1 VKHFFNNI
9 GGTTATFMNVFT
21 QTLSYGDGKEV
32 TLETGKLARQAH
44 GSVVLSQGKL
54 KLLATVVS
62 NKEARDGVDFLPMS
76 VDYQE
81 KFAAGGRI
89 PGGFL
94 RREGRLSN
102 SEILVCRIVDRT
114 LRPLFPG
121 DYHAE
126 TQVMIQL
133 ISADADVVPDALVTL
148 AASAAITIS
157 DIPFE
162 GPVSAPRVGRING
175 EWVINPSVAEM
186 ENSDVD
192 LIVAGTAADINMVEG
207 EMNGISEK
215 EMVEAL
221 KFAHTHIKNDC
232 AAQLALCDQMGG
244 RKAPRE
250 YSHETNSEELA
261 ATVKEATYQ
270 QFYDAAKVPSEK
282 DERATKFGAINK
294 AYIESLPEDTDSE
307 TKTMVKRYLAKSK
320 KEAVRNMMLDNKQRL
335 DGRALNEVR
344 QIWTEVDYLPS
355 VHGSAL
361 FTRGETQSLTSV
373 TLGSKLDQQMIDNY
387 QAKSFSKLMLHYNFP
402 SFSVGEARPNRG
414 PGRREIG
421 HGNLA
426 ERGIKRMIPDDF
438 PYTLRIVSD
447 ILESNGSSSMAT
459 VCAASMAMMDA
470 GIQVK
475 AGASGIAMGMVAD
488 KDGRYAILSDILGD
502 EDHLGDMDFKVV
514 GNTDGIY
521 AVQMDM
527 KVEGL
532 SYDVLEEALLQ
543 AKEGRMHIL
552 GEMEK
557 TISTPNEGL
566 KDHAPQIEVMI
577 IPKDKIGACIGS
589 GGKVIQEIQAETGA
603 IITIEED
610 GETGIVEIS
619 GVGSG
624 PIEAAKEWIL
634 GIITDPEPG
643 TEYTGKITK
652 IMDFGAFVEILPGKE
667 GLLHIS
673 EISWE
678 RIETMDKAPLKEG
691 QEVTVKL
698 LAVDE
703 RSGKLKLSMKVLT
716 EKPEGYVERP
726 PRERR
731 DNDRGG
737 RGRDDRRGGRD
748 NRGGGRG
755 RDDRR
760 GGDRDNRGGDRRD
773 NRSDNRDSKPKNDS
787 EGDVG

>member
-1 VKHFFNNI
+1 
-9 GGTTATFMNVFT
+9 MNVFT
-21 QTLSYGDGKEV
+21 QKLSYGDGKDI
-32 TLETGKLARQAH
+32 TIETGKLARQAH
-44 GSVVLSQGKL
+44 GSVVVSQGKL
-54 KLLATVVS
+54 KLLATIVS
-62 NKEARDGVDFLPMS
+62 NTDARDGVDFLPMS

-114 LRPLFPG
+114 LRPLFPS
-121 DYHAE
+121 DYHSE

-133 ISADADVVPDALVTL
+133 ISADPEVMPDSLVGL
-148 AASAAITIS
+148 AASAALTIT

-162 GPVSAPRVGRING
+162 GPVSSLRVGRING
-175 EWVINPSVAEM
+175 EWVINPFASQMAD
-186 ENSDVD
+186 SDVD
-192 LIVAGTAADINMVEG
+192 LMVAGTAADINMVEG

-215 EMVEAL
+215 DMVEAL

-232 AAQLALCDQMGG
+232 AAQLELCDQMGG
-244 RKAPRE
+244 RKAPRQ
-250 YSHETNSEELA
+250 YNHETNSDELKKQ
-261 ATVKEATYQ
+261 VVDATYQ
-270 QFYDAAKVPSEK
+270 KYYDAAKTPSVKE
-282 DERATKFGAINK
+282 ERAEKFKSIDNE
-294 AYIESLPEDTDSE
+294 YIDSLPEDTDDS
-307 TKTMVKRYLAKSK
+307 TMTMVKRYLGKSK
-320 KEAVRNMMLDNKQRL
+320 KEAVRNMMLDLKQRL

-387 QAKSFSKLMLHYNFP
+387 QEKSFSKFMLHYNFP

-426 ERGIKRMIPDDF
+426 ERGLKRMIPDDF

-459 VCAASMAMMDA
+459 VCAGSMAMMDA

-475 AGASGIAMGMVAD
+475 AGVSGIAMGMVAD
-488 KDGRYAILSDILGD
+488 DKGRYAILSDILGD

-514 GNTDGIY
+514 GNENGIY
-521 AVQMDM
+521 ACQMDM
-527 KVEGL
+527 KVDGL

-552 GEMEK
+552 HEMEK
-557 TISTPNEGL
+557 TIANPNSGL
-566 KDHAPQIEVMI
+566 KDHAPQIEMMT
-577 IPKDKIGACIGS
+577 IPKDKIGAVIGS
-589 GGKVIQEIQAETGA
+589 GGKVIQEIQQETDA
-603 IITIEED
+603 TVTIEED
-610 GETGIVEIS
+610 GDFGIVEIS

-634 GIITDPEPG
+634 GIITDPEVG
-643 TEYTGKITK
+643 TEYVGKIK
-652 IMDFGAFVEILPGKE
+652 SVVDFGAFVEILPGKE

-678 RIETMDKAPLKEG
+678 RLESMEDVFEEG
-691 QEVTVKL
+691 EEVKVKL
-698 LAVDE
+698 IEFDE
-703 RSGKLKLSMKVLT
+703 RNGKLRLSRKVLL

-731 DNDRGG
+731 DNNRNSG
-737 RGRDDRRGGRD
+737 DRRGGRD
-748 NRGGGRG
+748 NRG
-755 RDDRR
+755 
-760 GGDRDNRGGDRRD
+760 RDNRGRN
-773 NRSDNRDSKPKNDS
+773 NRK
-787 EGDVG
+787 

>member
-1 VKHFFNNI
+1 MDI
-9 GGTTATFMNVFT
+9 YT
-21 QTLSYGDGKEV
+21 QTLNYGDNKVV

-44 GSVVLSQGKL
+44 GAVVVSQGNT

-62 NKEARDGVDFLPMS
+62 NKDARDGVDFLPMS

-102 SEILVCRIVDRT
+102 AEILVCRIVDRT
-114 LRPLFPG
+114 LRPLFPS

-133 ISADADVVPDALVTL
+133 MSSDPNILPDALVGL
-148 AASAAITIS
+148 AASAALTIT

-162 GPVSAPRVGRING
+162 GPVSSLRVGRIDG
-175 EWVINPSVAEM
+175 EWVINPFADELA
-186 ENSDVD
+186 NSDVD

-207 EMNGISEK
+207 EMDGISEK

-221 KFAHTHIKNDC
+221 KFAHTYIKQDC
-232 AAQLALCDQMGG
+232 AAQIALCDQMGG

-250 YSHETNSEELA
+250 YNHETNDDALKQ
-261 ATVKEATYQ
+261 TVIDATYQ
-270 QFYDAAKVPSEK
+270 KFYDAAKVPSAK
-282 DERATKFGAINK
+282 DERSEKFNAI
-294 AYIESLPEDTDSE
+294 ADEYIESLGEEVEDE
-307 TKTMVKRYLAKSK
+307 TMTMVKRYLAKSK

-335 DGRALNEVR
+335 DGRALDEVR

-373 TLGSKLDQQMIDNY
+373 TLGTKLDQQLIDNHLE
-387 QAKSFSKLMLHYNFP
+387 KSFNSFMLHYNFP

-426 ERGIKRMIPDDF
+426 ERGLKRMIPDDF

-459 VCAASMAMMDA
+459 VCAGSMAMMDA

-488 KDGRYAILSDILGD
+488 DNGRYAILSDILGD

-514 GNTDGIY
+514 GNENGIY
-521 AVQMDM
+521 ACQMDM
-527 KVEGL
+527 KVDGL

-552 GEMEK
+552 KEMEK
-557 TISTPNEGL
+557 TISTPNTEL
-566 KDHAPQIEVMI
+566 KEHAPRLEVME
-577 IPKDKIGACIGS
+577 IPKDKIGAVIGS
-589 GGKVIQEIQAETGA
+589 GGKVIQEIQEMTGA
-603 IITIEED
+603 TVTIDEVD
-610 GETGIVEIS
+610 DKGRVEIS
-619 GVGSG
+619 GVGG
-624 PIEAAKEWIL
+624 ETIAKAIEWIT
-634 GIITDPEPG
+634 GIITDPELG
-643 TEYTGKITK
+643 TVYEGKVK
-652 IMDFGAFVEILPGKE
+652 SVVDFGAFVEILPGKE

-678 RIETMDKAPLKEG
+678 RIEKMEG
-691 QEVTVKL
+691 VFEDNEIVKVKL
-698 LAVDE
+698 IEVDE
-703 RSGKLKLSMKVLT
+703 RSGKLRLSRKVLL

-731 DNDRGG
+731 DNNRGRDNRG
-737 RGRDDRRGGRD
+737 RGRDNRGRDNRGRDNRGRD
-748 NRGGGRG
+748 NRGG
-755 RDDRR
+755 
-760 GGDRDNRGGDRRD
+760 DNR
-773 NRSDNRDSKPKNDS
+773 NSDNRNRNS
-787 EGDVG
+787 GDQPSSDKD

>member
-1 VKHFFNNI
+1 
-9 GGTTATFMNVFT
+9 MNVFT
-21 QTLSYGDGKEV
+21 QKLSYGDGKDI
-32 TLETGKLARQAH
+32 TIETGKLARQAH
-44 GSVVLSQGKL
+44 GSVVVSQGKL
-54 KLLATVVS
+54 KLLATIVS
-62 NKEARDGVDFLPMS
+62 NKDARDGVDFLPMS

-114 LRPLFPG
+114 LRPLFPS
-121 DYHAE
+121 DYHSE

-133 ISADADVVPDALVTL
+133 ISADPEVMPDSLVGL
-148 AASAAITIS
+148 AASAALTIT

-162 GPVSAPRVGRING
+162 GPVSSLRVGRING
-175 EWVINPSVAEM
+175 EWVINPFASQMAD
-186 ENSDVD
+186 SDVD
-192 LIVAGTAADINMVEG
+192 LMVAGTAADINMVEG

-215 EMVEAL
+215 DMVEAL

-232 AAQLALCDQMGG
+232 AAQLELCDQMGG
-244 RKAPRE
+244 RKAPRQ
-250 YSHETNSEELA
+250 YNHETNSDELKKQ
-261 ATVKEATYQ
+261 VVDATYQ
-270 QFYDAAKVPSEK
+270 KYYDAAKTPSVKE
-282 DERATKFGAINK
+282 ERAEKFKSIDNE
-294 AYIESLPEDTDSE
+294 YIDSLAEDTDDS
-307 TKTMVKRYLAKSK
+307 TMTMVKRYLGKSK
-320 KEAVRNMMLDNKQRL
+320 KEAVRNMMLDLKQRL

-387 QAKSFSKLMLHYNFP
+387 QEKSFSKFMLHYNFP

-426 ERGIKRMIPDDF
+426 ERGLKRMIPDDF

-459 VCAASMAMMDA
+459 VCAGSMAMMDA

-475 AGASGIAMGMVAD
+475 AGVSGIAMGMVAD
-488 KDGRYAILSDILGD
+488 DKGRYAILSDILGD

-514 GNTDGIY
+514 GNEDGIY
-521 AVQMDM
+521 ACQMDM
-527 KVEGL
+527 KVDGL

-552 GEMEK
+552 HEMEK
-557 TISTPNEGL
+557 TIANPNSGL
-566 KDHAPQIEVMI
+566 KDHAPQIEMMT
-577 IPKDKIGACIGS
+577 IPKDKIGAVIGS
-589 GGKVIQEIQAETGA
+589 GGKVIQEIQQETDA
-603 IITIEED
+603 TVTIEED
-610 GETGIVEIS
+610 GDFGIVEIS

-634 GIITDPEPG
+634 GIITDPEVG
-643 TEYTGKITK
+643 TEYVGKIK
-652 IMDFGAFVEILPGKE
+652 SVVDFGAFVEILPGKE

-678 RIETMDKAPLKEG
+678 RLESMEDVFEEG
-691 QEVTVKL
+691 EEVKVKL
-698 LAVDE
+698 IEFDE
-703 RSGKLKLSMKVLT
+703 RNGKLRLSRKVLL

-726 PRERR
+726 PRGRR
-731 DNDRGG
+731 DNNRNSG
-737 RGRDDRRGGRD
+737 DRRGGRD
-748 NRGGGRG
+748 NRG
-755 RDDRR
+755 
-760 GGDRDNRGGDRRD
+760 RDNRGRN
-773 NRSDNRDSKPKNDS
+773 NRK
-787 EGDVG
+787 

>member
-1 VKHFFNNI
+1 
-9 GGTTATFMNVFT
+9 
-21 QTLSYGDGKEV
+21 
-32 TLETGKLARQAH
+32 
-44 GSVVLSQGKL
+44 
-54 KLLATVVS
+54 
-62 NKEARDGVDFLPMS
+62 
-76 VDYQE
+76 
-81 KFAAGGRI
+81 
-89 PGGFL
+89 
-94 RREGRLSN
+94 
-102 SEILVCRIVDRT
+102 
-114 LRPLFPG
+114 
-121 DYHAE
+121 
-126 TQVMIQL
+126 
-133 ISADADVVPDALVTL
+133 
-148 AASAAITIS
+148 
-157 DIPFE
+157 
-162 GPVSAPRVGRING
+162 
-175 EWVINPSVAEM
+175 
-186 ENSDVD
+186 
-192 LIVAGTAADINMVEG
+192 
-207 EMNGISEK
+207 
-215 EMVEAL
+215 
-221 KFAHTHIKNDC
+221 
-232 AAQLALCDQMGG
+232 
-244 RKAPRE
+244 
-250 YSHETNSEELA
+250 
-261 ATVKEATYQ
+261 
-270 QFYDAAKVPSEK
+270 
-282 DERATKFGAINK
+282 
-294 AYIESLPEDTDSE
+294 
-307 TKTMVKRYLAKSK
+307 
-320 KEAVRNMMLDNKQRL
+320 
-335 DGRALNEVR
+335 
-344 QIWTEVDYLPS
+344 
-355 VHGSAL
+355 
-361 FTRGETQSLTSV
+361 
-373 TLGSKLDQQMIDNY
+373 MIDNY
-387 QAKSFSKLMLHYNFP
+387 KEKYFSKLMLHYNFP

-475 AGASGIAMGMVAD
+475 NGASGIAMGMVAD

-514 GNTDGIY
+514 GNAEGIY

-557 TISTPNEGL
+557 TIAKPNEGL
-566 KDHAPQIEVMI
+566 KDHAPQIETMT
-577 IPKDKIGACIGS
+577 IPKDKIGAVIGS
-589 GGKVIQEIQAETGA
+589 GGKVIQEIQAATEA
-603 IITIEED
+603 IVTIEED
-610 GETGIVEIS
+610 GDFGIVEIS

-678 RIETMDKAPLKEG
+678 RIETMDKAPLSEG

-731 DNDRGG
+731 DNDRRGG
-737 RGRDDRRGGRD
+737 RNDRRGGRD
-748 NRGGGRG
+748 DRRGGGRG

-760 GGDRDNRGGDRRD
+760 GGDRRDNRGGDRRD
-773 NRSDNRDSKPKNDS
+773 HRNDNRNRDNNTDNRTSDDDA
-787 EGDVG
+787 EG

>member
-1 VKHFFNNI
+1 
-9 GGTTATFMNVFT
+9 MNVFT

-44 GSVVLSQGKL
+44 GAIVLSQGRM

-62 NKEARDGVDFLPMS
+62 NKEARAGVDFLPMS

-102 SEILVCRIVDRT
+102 SEILICRIVDRT
-114 LRPLFPG
+114 LRPLFPS

-133 ISADADVVPDALVTL
+133 ISADADVLPDALVAL
-148 AASAAITIS
+148 AASAALTIS
-157 DIPFE
+157 DIPYE
-162 GPVSAPRVGRING
+162 GPISAPRVGRVDG
-175 EWVINPSVAEM
+175 EWVINPTAAEM

-192 LIVAGTAADINMVEG
+192 LLVAGTAADVNMVEG

-221 KFAHTHIKNDC
+221 KFAHTFIKQDC

-250 YSHETNSEELA
+250 YNHETNSEELA

-270 QFYDAAKVPSEK
+270 KFYDAAKVPSEK
-282 DERATKFGAINK
+282 DERSEKFGAINK
-294 AYIESLPEDTDSE
+294 EYIASLSEDTDGE
-307 TKTMVKRYLAKSK
+307 TITMVKRYLAKSK
-320 KEAVRNMMLDNKQRL
+320 KEAVRNMMLDLKQRL

-344 QIWTEVDYLPS
+344 QIWSEVDYLPS

-421 HGNLA
+421 HGALA

-475 AGASGIAMGMVAD
+475 SGASGIAMGMVAD
-488 KDGRYAILSDILGD
+488 KEGRYAILSDILGD

-514 GNTDGIY
+514 GNADGIY

-532 SYDVLEEALLQ
+532 SYDVLEEALVQ

-557 TISTPNEGL
+557 TISAPKTSL

-589 GGKVIQEIQAETGA
+589 GGKVIQQIQAETGA

-610 GETGIVEIS
+610 GDTGRVEIS
-619 GVGSG
+619 GIGSA
-624 PIEAAKEWIL
+624 PIEAAKEWIT

-678 RIETMDKAPLKEG
+678 RIETMDKAPLSEG

-726 PRERR
+726 PREKRDGDRR
-731 DNDRGG
+731 G
-737 RGRDDRRGGRD
+737 GRDDRRGG
-748 NRGGGRG
+748 G
-755 RDDRR
+755 
-760 GGDRDNRGGDRRD
+760 RDNRGGDRRD
-773 NRSDNRDSKPKNDS
+773 NRSDNRNDDRDNKPAADSS
-787 EGDVG
+787 EDVG

>member
-1 VKHFFNNI
+1 
-9 GGTTATFMNVFT
+9 M
-21 QTLSYGDGKEV
+21 
-32 TLETGKLARQAH
+32 ARQAH
-44 GSVVLSQGKL
+44 GAVVLTQGKM

-62 NKEARDGVDFLPMS
+62 NKDARDGVDFLPMS

-102 SEILVCRIVDRT
+102 AEILVCRIVDRT
-114 LRPLFPG
+114 LRPLFPN

-133 ISADADVVPDALVTL
+133 MSADADVLPDALVAL
-148 AASAAITIS
+148 AASAALTIT

-162 GPVSAPRVGRING
+162 GPVSSPRVGRING
-175 EWVINPSVAEM
+175 EWVINPTASEM

-192 LIVAGTAADINMVEG
+192 LMVAGTAADINMVEG

-221 KFAHTHIKNDC
+221 KFAHQFIKKDC
-232 AAQLALCDQMGG
+232 EAQLALCEQMGG
-244 RKAPRE
+244 RKASRV
-250 YSHETNSEELA
+250 YNHETNSDELKT
-261 ATVKEATYQ
+261 TVIDATYQ
-270 QFYDAAKVPSEK
+270 KYYDAAKVPSVKEERSEK
-282 DERATKFGAINK
+282 FKAIDK
-294 AYIESLPEDTDSE
+294 EYIESLSEDTDGE
-307 TKTMVKRYLAKSK
+307 TLTMVKRYLGKSK
-320 KEAVRNMMLDNKQRL
+320 KEAVRNMMLDLKQRL

-344 QIWTEVDYLPS
+344 QIWSEVDFLPS
-355 VHGSAL
+355 AHGSAL

-373 TLGSKLDQQMIDNY
+373 TLGSKLDQQMIDNAMEKY
-387 QAKSFSKLMLHYNFP
+387 FSKFMLHYNFP

-426 ERGIKRMIPDDF
+426 ERGLKKMLPDDF

-459 VCAASMAMMDA
+459 VCAGSMAMMDA

-475 AGASGIAMGMVAD
+475 SGLSGIAMGMVAD

-502 EDHLGDMDFKVV
+502 EDHLGDMDFKVM
-514 GNTDGIY
+514 GNENGIY
-521 AVQMDM
+521 ACQMDM

-543 AKEGRMHIL
+543 AKEGRIHIL
-552 GEMEK
+552 REMEK
-557 TISTPNEGL
+557 TIAKPNENL
-566 KDHAPQIEVMI
+566 KDHAPQIEMMQ
-577 IPKDKIGACIGS
+577 IPKDKIGAVIGS
-589 GGKVIQEIQAETGA
+589 GGKVIQEIQRETGA
-603 IITIEED
+603 IVTIEEEGD
-610 GETGIVEIS
+610 FGNVEIS

-624 PIEAAKEWIL
+624 PIEAAKAWIM

-652 IMDFGAFVEILPGKE
+652 IMDFGAFVQILPGKE

-678 RIETMDKAPLKEG
+678 RIETMDKAPLAEG

-698 LAVDE
+698 LEIDE
-703 RSGKLKLSMKVLT
+703 RSGKMKLSMKVLT
-716 EKPEGYVERP
+716 EKPEGYIERP
-726 PRERR
+726 PREKREG
-731 DNDRGG
+731 DRG
-737 RGRDDRRGGRD
+737 GRDDRRGGGRD

-760 GGDRDNRGGDRRD
+760 SNDR
-773 NRSDNRDSKPKNDS
+773 
-787 EGDVG
+787 

>member
-1 VKHFFNNI
+1 
-9 GGTTATFMNVFT
+9 MNVFT
-21 QTLSYGDGKEV
+21 QKLSYGDGKDI
-32 TLETGKLARQAH
+32 TIETGKLARQAH
-44 GSVVLSQGKL
+44 GSVVVSQGKL
-54 KLLATVVS
+54 KLLATIVS
-62 NKEARDGVDFLPMS
+62 NKDARDGVDFLPMS

-102 SEILVCRIVDRT
+102 SEILICRIVDRT
-114 LRPLFPG
+114 LRPLFPS
-121 DYHAE
+121 DYHSE

-133 ISADADVVPDALVTL
+133 ISADPEVMPDSLVGL
-148 AASAAITIS
+148 AASAALTIT

-162 GPVSAPRVGRING
+162 GPVSSLRVGRING
-175 EWVINPSVAEM
+175 EWVINPFASQMAD
-186 ENSDVD
+186 SDVD
-192 LIVAGTAADINMVEG
+192 LMVAGTAADINMVEG

-215 EMVEAL
+215 DMVEAL

-232 AAQLALCDQMGG
+232 AAQLELCDQMGG
-244 RKAPRE
+244 RKAPRQ
-250 YSHETNSEELA
+250 YNHETNSDELKKQ
-261 ATVKEATYQ
+261 VVDATYQ
-270 QFYDAAKVPSEK
+270 KYYDAAKTPSVKE
-282 DERATKFGAINK
+282 ERAEKFKSIDNE
-294 AYIESLPEDTDSE
+294 YIDSLPEDTDDS
-307 TKTMVKRYLAKSK
+307 TMTMVKRYLGKSK
-320 KEAVRNMMLDNKQRL
+320 KEAVRNMMLDLKQRL

-387 QAKSFSKLMLHYNFP
+387 QEKSFSKFMLHYNFP

-426 ERGIKRMIPDDF
+426 ERGLKRMIPDDF

-459 VCAASMAMMDA
+459 VCAGSMAMMDA

-475 AGASGIAMGMVAD
+475 AGVSGIAMGMVAD
-488 KDGRYAILSDILGD
+488 DKGRYAILSDILGD

-514 GNTDGIY
+514 GNEDGIY
-521 AVQMDM
+521 ACQMDM
-527 KVEGL
+527 KVDGL

-552 GEMEK
+552 HEMEK
-557 TISTPNEGL
+557 TIANPNSGL
-566 KDHAPQIEVMI
+566 KDHAPQIEMMT
-577 IPKDKIGACIGS
+577 IPKDKIGAVIGS
-589 GGKVIQEIQAETGA
+589 GGKVIQEIQQETDA
-603 IITIEED
+603 TVTIEED
-610 GETGIVEIS
+610 GDFGIVEIS

-634 GIITDPEPG
+634 GIITDPEVG
-643 TEYTGKITK
+643 TEYVGKIK
-652 IMDFGAFVEILPGKE
+652 SVVDFGAFVEILPGKE

-678 RIETMDKAPLKEG
+678 RLESMEDVFEEG
-691 QEVTVKL
+691 EEVKVKL
-698 LAVDE
+698 IEFDE
-703 RSGKLKLSMKVLT
+703 RNGKLRLSRKVLL

-731 DNDRGG
+731 DNNRNSG
-737 RGRDDRRGGRD
+737 DRRGGRD
-748 NRGGGRG
+748 NRG
-755 RDDRR
+755 
-760 GGDRDNRGGDRRD
+760 RDNRGRN
-773 NRSDNRDSKPKNDS
+773 NRK
-787 EGDVG
+787 

>member
-1 VKHFFNNI
+1 
-9 GGTTATFMNVFT
+9 MNVFT
-21 QTLSYGDGKEV
+21 QKLSYGDGKDV

-44 GSVVLSQGKL
+44 GAVVLTQGKM

-62 NKEARDGVDFLPMS
+62 NKDARDGVDFLPMS

-102 SEILVCRIVDRT
+102 AEILVCRIVDRT
-114 LRPLFPG
+114 LRPLFPN

-133 ISADADVVPDALVTL
+133 MSADVDVLPDALVAL
-148 AASAAITIS
+148 AASAALTIT

-162 GPVSAPRVGRING
+162 GPVSSPRVGRING
-175 EWVINPSVAEM
+175 EWVINPTASEM

-192 LIVAGTAADINMVEG
+192 LMVAGTAADINMVEG

-221 KFAHTHIKNDC
+221 KFAHQFIKKDC
-232 AAQLALCDQMGG
+232 EAQLALCEQMGG
-244 RKAPRE
+244 RKAPRV
-250 YSHETNSEELA
+250 YNHETNSDELKT
-261 ATVKEATYQ
+261 TVIDATYQ
-270 QFYDAAKVPSEK
+270 KYYDAAKVPSVKEERSEK
-282 DERATKFGAINK
+282 FKAIDK
-294 AYIESLPEDTDSE
+294 EYIESLAEDTDGD
-307 TKTMVKRYLAKSK
+307 TLTMVKRYLGKSK
-320 KEAVRNMMLDNKQRL
+320 KEAVRNMMLDLKHRL

-344 QIWTEVDYLPS
+344 QIWSEVDFLPS
-355 VHGSAL
+355 AHGSAL

-373 TLGSKLDQQMIDNY
+373 TLGSKLDQQMIDNAMEKY
-387 QAKSFSKLMLHYNFP
+387 FSKFMLHYNFP

-426 ERGIKRMIPDDF
+426 ERGLKKMLPDDF

-459 VCAASMAMMDA
+459 VCAGSMAMMDA

-475 AGASGIAMGMVAD
+475 SGLSGIAMGMVAD

-502 EDHLGDMDFKVV
+502 EDHLGDMDFKVM
-514 GNTDGIY
+514 GNENGIY
-521 AVQMDM
+521 ACQMDM

-552 GEMEK
+552 REMEK
-557 TISTPNEGL
+557 TIAKPNENL
-566 KDHAPQIEVMI
+566 KDHAPQIEMMQ
-577 IPKDKIGACIGS
+577 IPKDKIGAVIGS
-589 GGKVIQEIQAETGA
+589 GGKVIQEIQRETGA
-603 IITIEED
+603 IVTIEEEGD
-610 GETGIVEIS
+610 FGNVEIS

-624 PIEAAKEWIL
+624 PIEAAKAWIM

-652 IMDFGAFVEILPGKE
+652 IMDFGAFVQILPGKE

-678 RIETMDKAPLKEG
+678 RIETMDKAPLVEG

-698 LAVDE
+698 LEIDE
-703 RSGKLKLSMKVLT
+703 RSGKMKLSMKVLT
-716 EKPEGYVERP
+716 EKPEGYIERP
-726 PRERR
+726 PREKREG
-731 DNDRGG
+731 DRG
-737 RGRDDRRGGRD
+737 GRDDRRGGGRD

-760 GGDRDNRGGDRRD
+760 SNDR
-773 NRSDNRDSKPKNDS
+773 
-787 EGDVG
+787 

>member
-1 VKHFFNNI
+1 
-9 GGTTATFMNVFT
+9 MNVFT
-21 QTLSYGDGKEV
+21 QKLSYGDGKEV

-44 GSVVLSQGKL
+44 GAVVLTQGKM

-102 SEILVCRIVDRT
+102 AEILVCRIVDRT
-114 LRPLFPG
+114 LRPLFPN

-133 ISADADVVPDALVTL
+133 MSADVDVLPDALVAL
-148 AASAAITIS
+148 AASAALTIT

-162 GPVSAPRVGRING
+162 GPVSSPRVGRING
-175 EWVINPSVAEM
+175 EWVINPTASEM

-192 LIVAGTAADINMVEG
+192 LMVAGTAADINMVEG

-221 KFAHTHIKNDC
+221 KFAHQFIKKDC
-232 AAQLALCDQMGG
+232 EAQLALCEQMGG
-244 RKAPRE
+244 RKAPRV
-250 YSHETNSEELA
+250 YNHETNSDELKT
-261 ATVKEATYQ
+261 TVIDATYQ
-270 QFYDAAKVPSEK
+270 KYYDAAKVPSVKEERSEK
-282 DERATKFGAINK
+282 FKAIDK
-294 AYIESLPEDTDSE
+294 EYIESLAEDTDGE
-307 TKTMVKRYLAKSK
+307 TLTMVKRYLGKSK
-320 KEAVRNMMLDNKQRL
+320 KEAVRNMMLDLKHRL

-344 QIWTEVDYLPS
+344 QIWSEVDFLPS
-355 VHGSAL
+355 AHGSAL

-373 TLGSKLDQQMIDNY
+373 TLGSKLDQQMIDNAMEKY
-387 QAKSFSKLMLHYNFP
+387 FSKFMLHYNFP

-426 ERGIKRMIPDDF
+426 ERGLKKMLPDDF

-459 VCAASMAMMDA
+459 VCAGSMAMMDA

-475 AGASGIAMGMVAD
+475 SGLSGIAMGMVAD

-502 EDHLGDMDFKVV
+502 EDHLGDMDFKVM
-514 GNTDGIY
+514 GNENGIY
-521 AVQMDM
+521 ACQMDM

-552 GEMEK
+552 REMEK
-557 TISTPNEGL
+557 TIAKPNETL
-566 KDHAPQIEVMI
+566 KDHAPQLEMMQ
-577 IPKDKIGACIGS
+577 IPKDKIGAVIGS
-589 GGKVIQEIQAETGA
+589 GGKVIQEIQRETGA
-603 IITIEED
+603 IVTIEEEGD
-610 GETGIVEIS
+610 FGNVEIS

-624 PIEAAKEWIL
+624 PIEAAKAWIM

-652 IMDFGAFVEILPGKE
+652 IMDFGAFVQILPGKE

-678 RIETMDKAPLKEG
+678 RIETMDKAPLAEG

-698 LAVDE
+698 LEIDE
-703 RSGKLKLSMKVLT
+703 RSGKMKLSMKVLT
-716 EKPEGYVERP
+716 EKPEGYIERP
-726 PRERR
+726 PREKREG
-731 DNDRGG
+731 DRG
-737 RGRDDRRGGRD
+737 GRDDRRGGGRD

-760 GGDRDNRGGDRRD
+760 SNDR
-773 NRSDNRDSKPKNDS
+773 
-787 EGDVG
+787 

>member
-1 VKHFFNNI
+1 
-9 GGTTATFMNVFT
+9 MNVLT
-21 QTLSYGDGKEV
+21 QKLSYGDGKDV
-32 TLETGKLARQAH
+32 VIETGKLARQAH
-44 GSVVLSQGKL
+44 GSVVVTQGKL
-54 KLLATVVS
+54 KLLATIVS
-62 NKEARDGVDFLPMS
+62 NKDARDGVDFLPMS

-102 SEILVCRIVDRT
+102 AEILVCRIVDRT
-114 LRPLFPG
+114 LRPLFPS
-121 DYHAE
+121 DYHSE

-133 ISADADVVPDALVTL
+133 ISADQEVMPDALVGL
-148 AASAAITIS
+148 AASAALTIT

-162 GPVSAPRVGRING
+162 GPVSALRVGRIDG
-175 EWVINPSVAEM
+175 EWVINPFASQMAD
-186 ENSDVD
+186 SDVD
-192 LIVAGTAADINMVEG
+192 LMVAGTAADINMVEG

-221 KFAHTHIKNDC
+221 KFAHNHIKNDC

-250 YSHETNSEELA
+250 YNHETNSDDLK
-261 ATVKEATYQ
+261 KEVFDATYQ
-270 QFYDAAKVPSEK
+270 KYYDAAKTPSVKE
-282 DERATKFGAINK
+282 ERAENFKSIDNEFID
-294 AYIESLPEDTDSE
+294 SLPEDTDDV
-307 TKTMVKRYLAKSK
+307 TMTMVKRYLGKSK
-320 KEAVRNMMLDNKQRL
+320 KEAVRNMMLDLKQRL

-387 QAKSFSKLMLHYNFP
+387 QEKTFSKFMLHYNFP

-426 ERGIKRMIPDDF
+426 ERGLKRMIPDDF

-459 VCAASMAMMDA
+459 VCAGSMAMMDA

-475 AGASGIAMGMVAD
+475 AGVSGIAMGMVAD
-488 KDGRYAILSDILGD
+488 DKGRYAILSDILGD

-514 GNTDGIY
+514 GNEDGIY
-521 AVQMDM
+521 ACQMDM
-527 KVEGL
+527 KVDGL
-532 SYDVLEEALLQ
+532 SYEVLEEALMQ

-552 GEMEK
+552 NEMEK
-557 TISTPNEGL
+557 TISKPNSGL
-566 KDHAPQIEVMI
+566 KDHAPQIEMMT
-577 IPKDKIGACIGS
+577 IPKEKIGAVIGS
-589 GGKVIQEIQAETGA
+589 GGKVIQEIQQETDA
-603 IITIEED
+603 IVTIEED
-610 GETGIVEIS
+610 GDFGIVEIS

-634 GIITDPEPG
+634 GIITDPEVG
-643 TEYTGKITK
+643 TEYVGKVKSIV
-652 IMDFGAFVEILPGKE
+652 DFGAFVEILPGKE

-678 RIETMDKAPLKEG
+678 RLESMADVFEEG
-691 QEVTVKL
+691 EEVKVKL
-698 LAVDE
+698 IEFDE
-703 RSGKLKLSMKVLT
+703 RNGKLRLSRKVLL
-716 EKPEGYVERP
+716 ENPEVYVERP

-731 DNDRGG
+731 DNNRNGG
-737 RGRDDRRGGRD
+737 DRRGGRD
-748 NRGGGRG
+748 NRG
-755 RDDRR
+755 
-760 GGDRDNRGGDRRD
+760 RDNRGRN
-773 NRSDNRDSKPKNDS
+773 NRK
-787 EGDVG
+787 

>member
-1 VKHFFNNI
+1 
-9 GGTTATFMNVFT
+9 MNVYT
-21 QTLSYGDGKEV
+21 QNLDYGDGKAV
-32 TLETGKLARQAH
+32 SIETGKLARQAH
-44 GSVVLSQGKL
+44 GAVVVSQGKM

-62 NKEARDGVDFLPMS
+62 NKDARDGVDFLPMS

-102 SEILVCRIVDRT
+102 AEILVCRIVDRT
-114 LRPLFPG
+114 LRPLFPS
-121 DYHAE
+121 DYHSE

-133 ISADADVVPDALVTL
+133 ISADANILPDALVGL
-148 AASAAITIS
+148 AASAALTIT

-162 GPVSAPRVGRING
+162 GPVSALRVGRIDG
-175 EWVINPSVAEM
+175 EWVINPFADQM

-192 LIVAGTAADINMVEG
+192 LMVAGTAADINMVEG
-207 EMNGISEK
+207 EMDGISEK
-215 EMVEAL
+215 DMVEAL

-232 AAQLALCDQMGG
+232 AAQLALCDQLGG
-244 RKAPRE
+244 RKEPRE
-250 YSHETNSEELA
+250 YNHETNDDALKQ
-261 ATVKEATYQ
+261 TVIDATYQ
-270 QFYDAAKVPSEK
+270 KFYDAAKVPSAK
-282 DERATKFGAINK
+282 DERSATFKAIVDE
-294 AYIESLPEDTDSE
+294 YVESLGEEVESE
-307 TKTMVKRYLAKSK
+307 TMTMVNRYLAKSK

-361 FTRGETQSLTSV
+361 FTRGETQSLTSI
-373 TLGSKLDQQMIDNY
+373 TLGSKLDQQLIDSPMEKTFN
-387 QAKSFSKLMLHYNFP
+387 KFMLHYNFP

-421 HGNLA
+421 HGALA
-426 ERGIKRMIPDDF
+426 ERGLKRMLPDDF

-459 VCAASMAMMDA
+459 VCAGSMAMMDA

-475 AGASGIAMGMVAD
+475 SGASGIAMGMVAD
-488 KDGRYAILSDILGD
+488 DKGRYAILSDILGD

-514 GNTDGIY
+514 GNENGIY
-521 AVQMDM
+521 ACQMDM
-527 KVEGL
+527 KVDGL
-532 SYDVLEEALLQ
+532 SYDVLEEALMQ

-552 GEMEK
+552 KEMEK
-557 TISTPNEGL
+557 TISKPNEGL
-566 KDHAPQIEVMI
+566 KDHAPQLEMME
-577 IPKDKIGACIGS
+577 IPKDKIGAVIGS

-603 IITIEED
+603 IVTIEEEGD
-610 GETGIVEIS
+610 IGRVEIS
-619 GVGSG
+619 GVGSE
-624 PIEAAKEWIL
+624 PIEKAKEWIL
-634 GIITDPEPG
+634 GIITDPEVG
-643 TEYTGKITK
+643 TEYVGKIK
-652 IMDFGAFVEILPGKE
+652 SIVDFGAFVEILPGKE

-678 RIETMDKAPLKEG
+678 RLESMEDVFEDG
-691 QEVTVKL
+691 EEVKVKL
-698 LAVDE
+698 IEFDE
-703 RSGKLKLSMKVLT
+703 RNGKLRLSRKVLL

-731 DNDRGG
+731 DN
-737 RGRDDRRGGRD
+737 RGRDNRGRDNRGRD
-748 NRGGGRG
+748 NRGG
-755 RDDRR
+755 RDR
-760 GGDRDNRGGDRRD
+760 RDNRGGDRRD
-773 NRSDNRDSKPKNDS
+773 NRGRDNRNDNRRNDKPAEDA
-787 EGDVG
+787 G

>member
-1 VKHFFNNI
+1 
-9 GGTTATFMNVFT
+9 MNVFT
-21 QTLSYGDGKEV
+21 QKLSYGDGKDV

-44 GSVVLSQGKL
+44 GAVVLTQGKM

-102 SEILVCRIVDRT
+102 AEILVCRIVDRT
-114 LRPLFPG
+114 LRPLFPN

-133 ISADADVVPDALVTL
+133 MSADVDVLPDALVAL
-148 AASAAITIS
+148 AASAALTIT

-162 GPVSAPRVGRING
+162 GPVSSPRVGRING
-175 EWVINPSVAEM
+175 EWVINPTASEM

-192 LIVAGTAADINMVEG
+192 LMVAGTAADINMVEG

-221 KFAHTHIKNDC
+221 KFAHQFIKKDC
-232 AAQLALCDQMGG
+232 EAQLALCEQMGG
-244 RKAPRE
+244 RKAPRV
-250 YSHETNSEELA
+250 YNHETNSDELKT
-261 ATVKEATYQ
+261 TVIDATYQ
-270 QFYDAAKVPSEK
+270 KYYDAAKVPSVKEERSEK
-282 DERATKFGAINK
+282 FKAIDK
-294 AYIESLPEDTDSE
+294 EYIESLAEDTDGE
-307 TKTMVKRYLAKSK
+307 TLTMVKRYLGKSK
-320 KEAVRNMMLDNKQRL
+320 KEAVRNMMLDLKHRL

-344 QIWTEVDYLPS
+344 QIWSEVDFLPS
-355 VHGSAL
+355 AHGSAL

-373 TLGSKLDQQMIDNY
+373 TLGSKLDQQMIDNAMEKY
-387 QAKSFSKLMLHYNFP
+387 FSKFMLHYNFP

-426 ERGIKRMIPDDF
+426 ERGLKKMLPDDF

-459 VCAASMAMMDA
+459 VCAGSMAMMDA

-475 AGASGIAMGMVAD
+475 SGLSGIAMGMVAD

-502 EDHLGDMDFKVV
+502 EDHLGDMDFKVM
-514 GNTDGIY
+514 GNENGIY
-521 AVQMDM
+521 ACQMDM

-552 GEMEK
+552 REMEK
-557 TISTPNEGL
+557 TIAKPNETL
-566 KDHAPQIEVMI
+566 KDHAPQLEMMQ
-577 IPKDKIGACIGS
+577 IPKDKIGAVIGS
-589 GGKVIQEIQAETGA
+589 GGKVIQEIQRETGA
-603 IITIEED
+603 IVTIEEEGD
-610 GETGIVEIS
+610 FGNVEIS

-624 PIEAAKEWIL
+624 PIEAAKAWIM

-652 IMDFGAFVEILPGKE
+652 IMDFGAFVQILPGKE

-678 RIETMDKAPLKEG
+678 RIETMDKAPLAEG

-698 LAVDE
+698 LEIDE
-703 RSGKLKLSMKVLT
+703 RSGKMKLSMKVLT
-716 EKPEGYVERP
+716 EKPEGYIERP
-726 PRERR
+726 PREKREG
-731 DNDRGG
+731 DRG
-737 RGRDDRRGGRD
+737 GRDDRRGGGRD

-760 GGDRDNRGGDRRD
+760 SNDR
-773 NRSDNRDSKPKNDS
+773 
-787 EGDVG
+787 

>member
-1 VKHFFNNI
+1 
-9 GGTTATFMNVFT
+9 MNVFT
-21 QTLSYGDGKEV
+21 QKLSYGDGKDI
-32 TLETGKLARQAH
+32 TIETGKLARQAH
-44 GSVVLSQGKL
+44 GSVVVSQGKL
-54 KLLATVVS
+54 KLLATIVS
-62 NKEARDGVDFLPMS
+62 NKDARDGVDFLPMS

-114 LRPLFPG
+114 LRPLFPS
-121 DYHAE
+121 DYHSE

-133 ISADADVVPDALVTL
+133 ISADPEVMPDSLVGL
-148 AASAAITIS
+148 AASAALTIT

-162 GPVSAPRVGRING
+162 GPVSSLRVGRING
-175 EWVINPSVAEM
+175 EWVINPFASQMAD
-186 ENSDVD
+186 SDVD
-192 LIVAGTAADINMVEG
+192 LMVAGTAADINMVEG

-215 EMVEAL
+215 DMVEAL

-232 AAQLALCDQMGG
+232 AAQLELCDQMGG
-244 RKAPRE
+244 RKAPRQ
-250 YSHETNSEELA
+250 YNHETNSDELKKQ
-261 ATVKEATYQ
+261 VVDATYQ
-270 QFYDAAKVPSEK
+270 KYYDAAKTPSVKE
-282 DERATKFGAINK
+282 ERAEKFKSIDNE
-294 AYIESLPEDTDSE
+294 YIDSLPEDTDDS
-307 TKTMVKRYLAKSK
+307 TMTMVKRYLGKSK
-320 KEAVRNMMLDNKQRL
+320 KDAVRNMMLDLKQRL

-387 QAKSFSKLMLHYNFP
+387 QEKSFSKFMLHYNFP

-426 ERGIKRMIPDDF
+426 ERGLKRMIPDDF

-459 VCAASMAMMDA
+459 VCAGSMAMMDA

-475 AGASGIAMGMVAD
+475 AGVSGIAMGMVAD
-488 KDGRYAILSDILGD
+488 DKGRYAILSDILGD

-514 GNTDGIY
+514 GNEDGIY
-521 AVQMDM
+521 ACQMDM
-527 KVEGL
+527 KVDGL

-552 GEMEK
+552 HEMEK
-557 TISTPNEGL
+557 TIAKPNSGL
-566 KDHAPQIEVMI
+566 KDHAPQIEMMT
-577 IPKDKIGACIGS
+577 IPKDKIGAVIGS
-589 GGKVIQEIQAETGA
+589 GGKVIQEIQQETDA
-603 IITIEED
+603 TVTIEED
-610 GETGIVEIS
+610 GDFGIVEIS

-634 GIITDPEPG
+634 GIITDPEVG
-643 TEYTGKITK
+643 TEYVGKIK
-652 IMDFGAFVEILPGKE
+652 SVVDFGAFVEILPGKE

-678 RIETMDKAPLKEG
+678 RLESMEDVFEEG
-691 QEVTVKL
+691 EEVKVKL
-698 LAVDE
+698 IEFDE
-703 RSGKLKLSMKVLT
+703 RNGKLRLSRKVLL

-731 DNDRGG
+731 DNNRNSG
-737 RGRDDRRGGRD
+737 DRRGGRD
-748 NRGGGRG
+748 NRG
-755 RDDRR
+755 
-760 GGDRDNRGGDRRD
+760 RDNRGRN
-773 NRSDNRDSKPKNDS
+773 NRK
-787 EGDVG
+787 

>member
-1 VKHFFNNI
+1 
-9 GGTTATFMNVFT
+9 MNVFT
-21 QTLSYGDGKEV
+21 QKLSYGDGKDI
-32 TLETGKLARQAH
+32 TIETGKLARQAH
-44 GSVVLSQGKL
+44 GSVVVSQGKL
-54 KLLATVVS
+54 KLLATIVS
-62 NKEARDGVDFLPMS
+62 NKDARDGVDFLPMS

-114 LRPLFPG
+114 LRPLFPS
-121 DYHAE
+121 DYHSE

-133 ISADADVVPDALVTL
+133 ISSDPEVMPDSLVGL
-148 AASAAITIS
+148 AASAALTIT

-162 GPVSAPRVGRING
+162 GPVSSLRVGRING
-175 EWVINPSVAEM
+175 EWVINPFASQMAD
-186 ENSDVD
+186 SDVD
-192 LIVAGTAADINMVEG
+192 LMVAGTAADINMVEG

-215 EMVEAL
+215 DMVEAL

-232 AAQLALCDQMGG
+232 AAQLELCDQMGG
-244 RKAPRE
+244 RKAPRQ
-250 YSHETNSEELA
+250 YNHETNSDELKKQ
-261 ATVKEATYQ
+261 VVDATYQ
-270 QFYDAAKVPSEK
+270 KYYDAAKTPSVKE
-282 DERATKFGAINK
+282 ERAEKFKSIDNE
-294 AYIESLPEDTDSE
+294 YIDSLPEDTDDS
-307 TKTMVKRYLAKSK
+307 TMTMVKRYLGKSK
-320 KEAVRNMMLDNKQRL
+320 KEAVRNMMLDLKQRL

-387 QAKSFSKLMLHYNFP
+387 QEKSFSKFMLHYNFP

-426 ERGIKRMIPDDF
+426 ERGLKRMIPDDF

-459 VCAASMAMMDA
+459 VCAGSMAMMDA

-475 AGASGIAMGMVAD
+475 AGVSGIAMGMVAD
-488 KDGRYAILSDILGD
+488 DKGRYAILSDILGD

-514 GNTDGIY
+514 GNEDGIY
-521 AVQMDM
+521 ACQMDM
-527 KVEGL
+527 KVDGL

-552 GEMEK
+552 HEMEK
-557 TISTPNEGL
+557 TIANPNSGL
-566 KDHAPQIEVMI
+566 KDHAPQIEMMT
-577 IPKDKIGACIGS
+577 IPKDKIGAVIGS
-589 GGKVIQEIQAETGA
+589 GGKVIQEIQQETDA
-603 IITIEED
+603 TVTIEED
-610 GETGIVEIS
+610 GDFGIVEIS

-634 GIITDPEPG
+634 GIITDPEVG
-643 TEYTGKITK
+643 TEYVGKIK
-652 IMDFGAFVEILPGKE
+652 SVVDFGAFVEILPGKE

-678 RIETMDKAPLKEG
+678 RLESMEDVFEEG
-691 QEVTVKL
+691 EEVKVKL
-698 LAVDE
+698 IEFDE
-703 RSGKLKLSMKVLT
+703 RNGKLRLSRKVLL

-731 DNDRGG
+731 DNNRNSG
-737 RGRDDRRGGRD
+737 DRRGGRD
-748 NRGGGRG
+748 NRG
-755 RDDRR
+755 
-760 GGDRDNRGGDRRD
+760 RDNRGRN
-773 NRSDNRDSKPKNDS
+773 NRK
-787 EGDVG
+787 

>member
-1 VKHFFNNI
+1 
-9 GGTTATFMNVFT
+9 
-21 QTLSYGDGKEV
+21 
-32 TLETGKLARQAH
+32 
-44 GSVVLSQGKL
+44 
-54 KLLATVVS
+54 
-62 NKEARDGVDFLPMS
+62 
-76 VDYQE
+76 
-81 KFAAGGRI
+81 
-89 PGGFL
+89 
-94 RREGRLSN
+94 
-102 SEILVCRIVDRT
+102 
-114 LRPLFPG
+114 
-121 DYHAE
+121 
-126 TQVMIQL
+126 
-133 ISADADVVPDALVTL
+133 
-148 AASAAITIS
+148 
-157 DIPFE
+157 
-162 GPVSAPRVGRING
+162 
-175 EWVINPSVAEM
+175 
-186 ENSDVD
+186 
-192 LIVAGTAADINMVEG
+192 
-207 EMNGISEK
+207 
-215 EMVEAL
+215 
-221 KFAHTHIKNDC
+221 
-232 AAQLALCDQMGG
+232 MGG

-250 YSHETNSEELA
+250 YNHETNSEELA

-282 DERATKFGAINK
+282 DERATKFGDINK
-294 AYIESLPEDTDSE
+294 AYIASLSEDTDGE
-307 TKTMVKRYLAKSK
+307 TLTMVKRYLAKSK

-421 HGNLA
+421 HGALA
-426 ERGIKRMIPDDF
+426 ERGIKRMIPYDF

-475 AGASGIAMGMVAD
+475 SGASGIAMGMVAD
-488 KDGRYAILSDILGD
+488 KEGRYAILSDILGD

-514 GNTDGIY
+514 GNADGIY

-532 SYDVLEEALLQ
+532 SYDVLEEALIQ

-557 TISTPNEGL
+557 TISKPNTGL

-589 GGKVIQEIQAETGA
+589 GGKVIQEIQAQTGA
-603 IITIEED
+603 VITIEEEGD
-610 GETGIVEIS
+610 TGRVEIS
-619 GVGSG
+619 GIGSE
-624 PIEAAKEWIL
+624 PITAAKEWIT

-678 RIETMDKAPLKEG
+678 RIETMDKAPLSEG

-731 DNDRGG
+731 DNDRRGG
-737 RGRDDRRGGRD
+737 GRDDRRGGGRD
-748 NRGGGRG
+748 NRGGG
-755 RDDRR
+755 
-760 GGDRDNRGGDRRD
+760 RDNRGGDRRD
-773 NRSDNRDSKPKNDS
+773 NRNDRPDNRNSDSKPSEDS
-787 EGDVG
+787 VG

>member
-1 VKHFFNNI
+1 
-9 GGTTATFMNVFT
+9 MNVFT
-21 QTLSYGDGKEV
+21 QTLSYGDGKDV

-44 GSVVLSQGKL
+44 GAIVLSQGRM

-62 NKEARDGVDFLPMS
+62 NKEARAGVDFLPMS

-102 SEILVCRIVDRT
+102 SEILICRIVDRT
-114 LRPLFPG
+114 LRPLFPS

-133 ISADADVVPDALVTL
+133 ISADADVLPDALVAL
-148 AASAAITIS
+148 AASAALTIS
-157 DIPFE
+157 DIPYE
-162 GPVSAPRVGRING
+162 GPISAPRVGRVDG
-175 EWVINPSVAEM
+175 QWVINPTAAEM

-192 LIVAGTAADINMVEG
+192 LLVAGTAADVNMVEG

-221 KFAHTHIKNDC
+221 KFAHTFIKQDC

-250 YSHETNSEELA
+250 YNHETNSEELA

-270 QFYDAAKVPSEK
+270 KFYDAAKVPSEK
-282 DERATKFGAINK
+282 DERSEKFGAINK
-294 AYIESLPEDTDSE
+294 EYIASLSEDTDGE
-307 TKTMVKRYLAKSK
+307 TITMVKRYLAKSK
-320 KEAVRNMMLDNKQRL
+320 KEAVRNMMLDLKQRL

-344 QIWTEVDYLPS
+344 QIWSEVDYLPS

-361 FTRGETQSLTSV
+361 VTRGETQSLTSV

-421 HGNLA
+421 HGALA

-475 AGASGIAMGMVAD
+475 SGASGIAMGMVAD
-488 KDGRYAILSDILGD
+488 KEGRYAILSDILGD

-514 GNTDGIY
+514 GNADGIY

-532 SYDVLEEALLQ
+532 SYDVLEEALVQ

-557 TISTPNEGL
+557 TISAPKTSL

-589 GGKVIQEIQAETGA
+589 GGKVIKQIQAETGA

-610 GETGIVEIS
+610 GDTGRVEIS
-619 GVGSG
+619 GIGSA
-624 PIEAAKEWIL
+624 PIEAAKEWIT

-678 RIETMDKAPLKEG
+678 RIETMDKAPLSEG

-726 PRERR
+726 PREKR
-731 DNDRGG
+731 DGDRRGG
-737 RGRDDRRGGRD
+737 RYDRRGGGRD
-748 NRGGGRG
+748 NRGGG
-755 RDDRR
+755 
-760 GGDRDNRGGDRRD
+760 RDNRGGDRRD
-773 NRSDNRDSKPKNDS
+773 NRSDNRNDDRDNKPAADSS
-787 EGDVG
+787 EDVG

>member
-1 VKHFFNNI
+1 
-9 GGTTATFMNVFT
+9 MNVFT
-21 QTLSYGDGKEV
+21 QTLSYGDGKDV

-44 GSVVLSQGKL
+44 GAIVLSQGRM

-62 NKEARDGVDFLPMS
+62 NKEARAGVDFLPMS

-102 SEILVCRIVDRT
+102 SEILICRIVDRT
-114 LRPLFPG
+114 LRPLFPS

-133 ISADADVVPDALVTL
+133 ISADADVLPDALVAL
-148 AASAAITIS
+148 AASAALTIS
-157 DIPFE
+157 DIPYE
-162 GPVSAPRVGRING
+162 GPISAPRVGRVDG
-175 EWVINPSVAEM
+175 EWVINPTAAEM

-192 LIVAGTAADINMVEG
+192 LLVAGTAADVNMVEG

-221 KFAHTHIKNDC
+221 KFAHTFIKQDC

-250 YSHETNSEELA
+250 YNHETNSEELA

-270 QFYDAAKVPSEK
+270 KFYDAAKVPSEK
-282 DERATKFGAINK
+282 DERSEKFGAINK
-294 AYIESLPEDTDSE
+294 EYIASLSEDTDGE
-307 TKTMVKRYLAKSK
+307 TITMVKRYLAKSK
-320 KEAVRNMMLDNKQRL
+320 KEAVRNMMLDLKQRF

-344 QIWTEVDYLPS
+344 QIWSEVDYLPS

-421 HGNLA
+421 HGALA

-475 AGASGIAMGMVAD
+475 SGASGIAMGMVAD
-488 KDGRYAILSDILGD
+488 KEGRYAILSDILGD

-514 GNTDGIY
+514 GNADGIY

-532 SYDVLEEALLQ
+532 SYDVLEEALVQ

-557 TISTPNEGL
+557 TISAPKTSL

-589 GGKVIQEIQAETGA
+589 GGKVIQQIQAETGA

-610 GETGIVEIS
+610 GDTGRVEIS
-619 GVGSG
+619 GIGSA
-624 PIEAAKEWIL
+624 PIEAAKEWIT

-678 RIETMDKAPLKEG
+678 RIETMDKAPLSEG

-726 PRERR
+726 PREKRDGDRR
-731 DNDRGG
+731 G
-737 RGRDDRRGGRD
+737 GRDDRRGGGRD
-748 NRGGGRG
+748 NRGGG
-755 RDDRR
+755 
-760 GGDRDNRGGDRRD
+760 RDNRGGDRRD
-773 NRSDNRDSKPKNDS
+773 NRSDNRNDDRDNKPAADSS
-787 EGDVG
+787 EDVG

>member
-1 VKHFFNNI
+1 
-9 GGTTATFMNVFT
+9 MNVFT
-21 QTLSYGDGKEV
+21 QKLSYGDGKDI
-32 TLETGKLARQAH
+32 TIETGKLARQAH
-44 GSVVLSQGKL
+44 GSVVVSQGKL
-54 KLLATVVS
+54 KLLATIVS
-62 NKEARDGVDFLPMS
+62 NKDARDGVDFLPMS

-114 LRPLFPG
+114 LRPLFPS
-121 DYHAE
+121 DYHSE

-133 ISADADVVPDALVTL
+133 ISADPEVMPDSLVGL
-148 AASAAITIS
+148 AASAALTIT

-162 GPVSAPRVGRING
+162 GPVSSLRVGRING
-175 EWVINPSVAEM
+175 EWVINPFASQMADSE
-186 ENSDVD
+186 VD
-192 LIVAGTAADINMVEG
+192 LMVAGTAADINMVEG

-215 EMVEAL
+215 DMVEAL

-232 AAQLALCDQMGG
+232 AAQLELCDQMGG
-244 RKAPRE
+244 RKAPRQ
-250 YSHETNSEELA
+250 YNHETNSDELKKQ
-261 ATVKEATYQ
+261 VVDATYQ
-270 QFYDAAKVPSEK
+270 KYYDAAKTPSVKE
-282 DERATKFGAINK
+282 ERAEKFKSIDNE
-294 AYIESLPEDTDSE
+294 YIDSLPEDTDDS
-307 TKTMVKRYLAKSK
+307 TMTMVKRYLGKSK
-320 KEAVRNMMLDNKQRL
+320 KDAVRNMMLDLKQRL

-387 QAKSFSKLMLHYNFP
+387 QEKSFSKFMLHYNFP

-426 ERGIKRMIPDDF
+426 ERGLKRMIPDDF

-459 VCAASMAMMDA
+459 VCAGSMAMMDA

-475 AGASGIAMGMVAD
+475 AGVSGIAMGMVAD
-488 KDGRYAILSDILGD
+488 DKGRYAILSDILGD

-514 GNTDGIY
+514 GNEDGIY
-521 AVQMDM
+521 ACQMDM
-527 KVEGL
+527 KVDGL

-552 GEMEK
+552 HEMEK
-557 TISTPNEGL
+557 TIAKPNSGL
-566 KDHAPQIEVMI
+566 KDHAPQIEMMT
-577 IPKDKIGACIGS
+577 IPKDKIGAVIGS
-589 GGKVIQEIQAETGA
+589 GGKVIQEIQQETDA
-603 IITIEED
+603 TVTIEED
-610 GETGIVEIS
+610 GDFGIVEIS

-634 GIITDPEPG
+634 GIITDPEVG
-643 TEYTGKITK
+643 TEYVGKIK
-652 IMDFGAFVEILPGKE
+652 SVVDFGAFVEILPGKE

-678 RIETMDKAPLKEG
+678 RLESMEDVFEEG
-691 QEVTVKL
+691 EEVKVKL
-698 LAVDE
+698 IEFDE
-703 RSGKLKLSMKVLT
+703 RNGKLRLSRKVLL

-731 DNDRGG
+731 DNNRNSG
-737 RGRDDRRGGRD
+737 DRRGGRD
-748 NRGGGRG
+748 NRG
-755 RDDRR
+755 
-760 GGDRDNRGGDRRD
+760 RDNRGRN
-773 NRSDNRDSKPKNDS
+773 NRK
-787 EGDVG
+787 

>member
-1 VKHFFNNI
+1 
-9 GGTTATFMNVFT
+9 MNVFT
-21 QTLSYGDGKEV
+21 QKLSYGDGKDI
-32 TLETGKLARQAH
+32 TIETGKLARQAH
-44 GSVVLSQGKL
+44 GSVLVSQGKL
-54 KLLATVVS
+54 KLLATIVS
-62 NKEARDGVDFLPMS
+62 NKDARDGVDFLPMS

-102 SEILVCRIVDRT
+102 AEILVCRIVDRT
-114 LRPLFPG
+114 QRPLFPS
-121 DYHAE
+121 DYHSE

-133 ISADADVVPDALVTL
+133 ISADSEVMSDALVGL
-148 AASAAITIS
+148 AASAALTIT

-162 GPVSAPRVGRING
+162 GPVSALRVGRING
-175 EWVINPSVAEM
+175 EWLINPYASQMAD
-186 ENSDVD
+186 SDVD
-192 LIVAGTAADINMVEG
+192 LMVAGTAADINMVEG

-250 YSHETNSEELA
+250 YNHETNSDELKKQ
-261 ATVKEATYQ
+261 VMDATYQ
-270 QFYDAAKVPSEK
+270 KYYDAAKTPSVKE
-282 DERATKFGAINK
+282 ERAEKFKAIDNE
-294 AYIESLPEDTDSE
+294 YVDSLPEDTDD
-307 TKTMVKRYLAKSK
+307 TKMTMIKRYLGKSK

-387 QAKSFSKLMLHYNFP
+387 QEKSFSKFMLHYNFP

-426 ERGIKRMIPDDF
+426 ERGLKRMIPDDF

-459 VCAASMAMMDA
+459 VCAGSMAMMDT

-475 AGASGIAMGMVAD
+475 AGVSGIAMGMVAD
-488 KDGRYAILSDILGD
+488 DKGRYAILSDILGD

-514 GNTDGIY
+514 GNEDGIY
-521 AVQMDM
+521 ACQMDM
-527 KVEGL
+527 KVDGL
-532 SYDVLEEALLQ
+532 SYDVLEEALMQ

-552 GEMEK
+552 NEMEK
-557 TISTPNEGL
+557 TISKPNKGL
-566 KDHAPQIEVMI
+566 KDHAPQIEVMT
-577 IPKDKIGACIGS
+577 IPKDKIGAVIGS
-589 GGKVIQEIQAETGA
+589 GGKVIQEIQQETDA
-603 IITIEED
+603 IVTIEED
-610 GETGIVEIS
+610 GDFGIVEIS

-634 GIITDPEPG
+634 GIITDPEVG
-643 TEYTGKITK
+643 TEYVGKIK
-652 IMDFGAFVEILPGKE
+652 SIVDFGAFVEILPGKE

-678 RIETMDKAPLKEG
+678 RLESMADVFEEG
-691 QEVTVKL
+691 EEVKVKL
-698 LAVDE
+698 IEFDE
-703 RSGKLKLSMKVLT
+703 RNGKLRLSRKVLL

-731 DNDRGG
+731 DNNRNGG
-737 RGRDDRRGGRD
+737 DRRGGRD
-748 NRGGGRG
+748 NRG
-755 RDDRR
+755 
-760 GGDRDNRGGDRRD
+760 RDNRGRN
-773 NRSDNRDSKPKNDS
+773 NRK
-787 EGDVG
+787 

>member
-1 VKHFFNNI
+1 
-9 GGTTATFMNVFT
+9 MNVFT
-21 QTLSYGDGKEV
+21 QKLSYGDGKDI
-32 TLETGKLARQAH
+32 TIETGKLARQAH
-44 GSVVLSQGKL
+44 GSVVVSQGKL
-54 KLLATVVS
+54 KLLATIVS
-62 NKEARDGVDFLPMS
+62 NKDARDGVDFLPMS

-114 LRPLFPG
+114 LRPLFPS
-121 DYHAE
+121 DYHSE

-133 ISADADVVPDALVTL
+133 ISADPEVMPDSLVGL
-148 AASAAITIS
+148 AASAALTIT

-162 GPVSAPRVGRING
+162 GPVSSLRVGRING
-175 EWVINPSVAEM
+175 EWVINPFASQMAD
-186 ENSDVD
+186 SDVD
-192 LIVAGTAADINMVEG
+192 LMVAGTAADINMVEG

-215 EMVEAL
+215 DMVEAL

-232 AAQLALCDQMGG
+232 AAQLELCDQMGG
-244 RKAPRE
+244 RKAPRQ
-250 YSHETNSEELA
+250 YNHETNSDDLKKQ
-261 ATVKEATYQ
+261 VIDATYQ
-270 QFYDAAKVPSEK
+270 KYYDAAKTPSVKE
-282 DERATKFGAINK
+282 ERAEKFKSIDNE
-294 AYIESLPEDTDSE
+294 YIDSLPEDTDDS
-307 TKTMVKRYLAKSK
+307 TMTMVKRYLGKSK
-320 KEAVRNMMLDNKQRL
+320 KEAVRNMMLDLKQRL

-387 QAKSFSKLMLHYNFP
+387 QEKSFSKFMLHYNFP

-426 ERGIKRMIPDDF
+426 ERGLKRMIPDDF

-459 VCAASMAMMDA
+459 VCAGSMAMMDA

-475 AGASGIAMGMVAD
+475 AGVSGIALGMVAD
-488 KDGRYAILSDILGD
+488 DKGRYAILSDILGD

-514 GNTDGIY
+514 GNEDGIY
-521 AVQMDM
+521 ACQMDM
-527 KVEGL
+527 KVDGL

-552 GEMEK
+552 HEMEK
-557 TISTPNEGL
+557 TIANPNSGL
-566 KDHAPQIEVMI
+566 KDHAPQIEMMT
-577 IPKDKIGACIGS
+577 IPKDKIGAVIGS
-589 GGKVIQEIQAETGA
+589 GGKVIQEIQQETDA
-603 IITIEED
+603 TVTIEED
-610 GETGIVEIS
+610 GDFGIVEIS

-634 GIITDPEPG
+634 GIITDPEVG
-643 TEYTGKITK
+643 TEYVGKIK
-652 IMDFGAFVEILPGKE
+652 SVVDFGAFVEILPGKE

-678 RIETMDKAPLKEG
+678 RLESMEDVFEEG
-691 QEVTVKL
+691 EEVKVKL
-698 LAVDE
+698 IEFDE
-703 RSGKLKLSMKVLT
+703 RNGKLRLSRKVLL

-731 DNDRGG
+731 DNNRNSG
-737 RGRDDRRGGRD
+737 DRRGGRD
-748 NRGGGRG
+748 NRG
-755 RDDRR
+755 
-760 GGDRDNRGGDRRD
+760 RDNRGRN
-773 NRSDNRDSKPKNDS
+773 NRK
-787 EGDVG
+787 

>member
-1 VKHFFNNI
+1 
-9 GGTTATFMNVFT
+9 MNVLT
-21 QTLSYGDGKEV
+21 QKLSYGDGKDV
-32 TLETGKLARQAH
+32 VIETGKLARQAH
-44 GSVVLSQGKL
+44 GSVVVTQGKL
-54 KLLATVVS
+54 KLLATIVS
-62 NKEARDGVDFLPMS
+62 NKDARDGVDFLPMS

-102 SEILVCRIVDRT
+102 AEILVCRIVDRT
-114 LRPLFPG
+114 LRPLFPS
-121 DYHAE
+121 DYHSE

-133 ISADADVVPDALVTL
+133 ISADQEVMPDALVGL
-148 AASAAITIS
+148 AASAALTIT

-162 GPVSAPRVGRING
+162 GPVSALRVGRIDG
-175 EWVINPSVAEM
+175 EWVINPFASQMAD
-186 ENSDVD
+186 SDVD
-192 LIVAGTAADINMVEG
+192 LMVAGTAADINMVEG

-221 KFAHTHIKNDC
+221 KFAHNHIKNDC

-250 YSHETNSEELA
+250 YNHETNSDDLK
-261 ATVKEATYQ
+261 KEVFDATYQ
-270 QFYDAAKVPSEK
+270 KYYDAAKTPSVKE
-282 DERATKFGAINK
+282 ERAENFKSIDNEFID
-294 AYIESLPEDTDSE
+294 SLPEDTDDV
-307 TKTMVKRYLAKSK
+307 TMTMVKRYLGKSK
-320 KEAVRNMMLDNKQRL
+320 KEAVRNMMLDLKQRL

-387 QAKSFSKLMLHYNFP
+387 QEKTFSKFMLHYNFP

-426 ERGIKRMIPDDF
+426 ERGLKRMIPDDF

-459 VCAASMAMMDA
+459 VCAGSMAMMDA

-475 AGASGIAMGMVAD
+475 AGVSGIAMGMVDDD
-488 KDGRYAILSDILGD
+488 KGRYAILSDILGD

-514 GNTDGIY
+514 GNEDGIY
-521 AVQMDM
+521 ACQMDM
-527 KVEGL
+527 KVDGL
-532 SYDVLEEALLQ
+532 SYEVLEEALMQ

-552 GEMEK
+552 NEMEK
-557 TISTPNEGL
+557 TISKPNSGL
-566 KDHAPQIEVMI
+566 KDHAPQIEMMT
-577 IPKDKIGACIGS
+577 IPKEKIGAVIGS
-589 GGKVIQEIQAETGA
+589 GGKVIQEIQQETDA
-603 IITIEED
+603 IVTIEED
-610 GETGIVEIS
+610 GDFGIVEIS

-634 GIITDPEPG
+634 GIITDPEVG
-643 TEYTGKITK
+643 TEYVGKVKSIV
-652 IMDFGAFVEILPGKE
+652 DFGAFVEILPGKE

-678 RIETMDKAPLKEG
+678 RLESMADVFEEG
-691 QEVTVKL
+691 EEVKVKL
-698 LAVDE
+698 IEFDE
-703 RSGKLKLSMKVLT
+703 RNGKLRLSRKVLL

-731 DNDRGG
+731 DNNRNGG
-737 RGRDDRRGGRD
+737 DRRGGRD
-748 NRGGGRG
+748 NRG
-755 RDDRR
+755 
-760 GGDRDNRGGDRRD
+760 RDNRGRN
-773 NRSDNRDSKPKNDS
+773 NRK
-787 EGDVG
+787 

>member
-1 VKHFFNNI
+1 MDI
-9 GGTTATFMNVFT
+9 YT
-21 QTLSYGDGKEV
+21 QTLSYGDDKVV

-44 GSVVLSQGKL
+44 GAVVLSQGKT

-62 NKEARDGVDFLPMS
+62 NKDARDGVDFLPMS

-102 SEILVCRIVDRT
+102 AEILVCRIVDRT
-114 LRPLFPG
+114 LRPLFPS
-121 DYHAE
+121 DYHSE

-133 ISADADVVPDALVTL
+133 LSSDPNILPDALVGL
-148 AASAAITIS
+148 AASAALTIT

-162 GPVSAPRVGRING
+162 GPVSALRVGRIDG
-175 EWVINPSVAEM
+175 EWVINPFADEL

-192 LIVAGTAADINMVEG
+192 LMVAGTAADINMVEG
-207 EMNGISEK
+207 EMDGISEK

-232 AAQLALCDQMGG
+232 AAQLELCDQMGG

-250 YSHETNSEELA
+250 YNHETNDETLKQ
-261 ATVKEATYQ
+261 TVIDATYQ
-270 QFYDAAKVPSEK
+270 KFYDAAKVPSVK
-282 DERATKFGAINK
+282 DERAEKFSAISND
-294 AYIESLPEDTDSE
+294 YIESLGEDVDDE
-307 TKTMVKRYLAKSK
+307 TMTMVKRYLAKSK
-320 KEAVRNMMLDNKQRL
+320 KEAVRNMMLDLKQRL

-373 TLGSKLDQQMIDNY
+373 TLGSKLDQQLIDNHIE
-387 QAKSFSKLMLHYNFP
+387 KSFNSFMLHYNFP

-426 ERGIKRMIPDDF
+426 ERGLKRMLPDDF

-459 VCAASMAMMDA
+459 VCAGSMAMMDA

-488 KDGRYAILSDILGD
+488 DKGRYAILSDILGD

-514 GNTDGIY
+514 GNENGIY
-521 AVQMDM
+521 ACQMDM
-527 KVEGL
+527 KVDGL
-532 SYDVLEEALLQ
+532 SYDVLEEALMQ

-552 GEMEK
+552 KEMEK
-557 TISTPNEGL
+557 TISTPNTEL
-566 KDHAPQIEVMI
+566 KDHAPRLEVMM
-577 IPKDKIGACIGS
+577 IPKDKIGAVIGS
-589 GGKVIQEIQAETGA
+589 GGKVIQEIQEMTGA
-603 IITIEED
+603 TVTIDEVED
-610 GETGIVEIS
+610 EGRVEIS
-619 GVGSG
+619 GVGG
-624 PIEAAKEWIL
+624 ETIAKAIEWIT
-634 GIITDPEPG
+634 GIITDPEVG
-643 TEYTGKITK
+643 TVYEGKVK
-652 IMDFGAFVEILPGKE
+652 SVVDFGAFVEILPGKE

-678 RIETMDKAPLKEG
+678 RLEKMEG
-691 QEVTVKL
+691 VFEDNEIVKVKL
-698 LAVDE
+698 IEVDE
-703 RSGKLKLSMKVLT
+703 RSGKLRLSRKVLL

-731 DNDRGG
+731 DNNR
-737 RGRDDRRGGRD
+737 GRD
-748 NRGGGRG
+748 NRGRG
-755 RDDRR
+755 
-760 GGDRDNRGGDRRD
+760 RDNRGRDNRGRDNRRD
-773 NRSDNRDSKPKNDS
+773 NRGRDNRNSDNRERNSGDQPSTNND
-787 EGDVG
+787 

>member
-1 VKHFFNNI
+1 
-9 GGTTATFMNVFT
+9 MNVFT
-21 QTLSYGDGKEV
+21 QTLSYGDGKDV

-44 GSVVLSQGKL
+44 GAVVLSQGRL

-62 NKEARDGVDFLPMS
+62 NKDARDGVDFLPMS

-114 LRPLFPG
+114 LRPLFPS
-121 DYHAE
+121 DYHSE

-133 ISADADVVPDALVTL
+133 LSADAEVLPDSLVAL
-148 AASAAITIS
+148 AASAALTIT

-162 GPVSAPRVGRING
+162 GPISAPRVGRING
-175 EWVINPSVAEM
+175 EWVINPTATEM

-192 LIVAGTAADINMVEG
+192 LLVAGTAADINMVEG
-207 EMNGISEK
+207 EMNGVSEK

-221 KFAHTHIKNDC
+221 KFAHTYIKKDC

-270 QFYDAAKVPSEK
+270 HFYDAAKVPSEK
-282 DERATKFGAINK
+282 DERATKFSAINK
-294 AYIESLPEDTDSE
+294 EYIDSLPQDTDGE
-307 TKTMVKRYLAKSK
+307 TMTMVKRYLAKSK
-320 KEAVRNMMLDNKQRL
+320 KEAVRNMMLDLKQRL

-344 QIWTEVDYLPS
+344 QIWSEVDYLPS

-421 HGNLA
+421 HGALA

-488 KDGRYAILSDILGD
+488 KEGRYAILSDILGD

-514 GNTDGIY
+514 GNADGIY
-521 AVQMDM
+521 ACQMDM

-552 GEMEK
+552 AEMEK
-557 TISTPNEGL
+557 TISKPNVGL

-589 GGKVIQEIQAETGA
+589 GGKVIQQIQAETGA
-603 IITIEED
+603 IITIEEVGD
-610 GETGIVEIS
+610 TGRVEIS
-619 GVGSG
+619 GIGSG
-624 PIEAAKEWIL
+624 PIEAAREWIT

-678 RIETMDKAPLKEG
+678 RIETMDKAPLSEG

-726 PRERR
+726 PRENRDGDRR
-731 DNDRGG
+731 G
-737 RGRDDRRGGRD
+737 GRDDRRGGGRD
-748 NRGGGRG
+748 NRGGGR
-755 RDDRR
+755 
-760 GGDRDNRGGDRRD
+760 DNRGGERRD
-773 NRSDNRDSKPKNDS
+773 NRNDRPDNRNRDDKPANDS
-787 EGDVG
+787 NQDVG

>member
-1 VKHFFNNI
+1 
-9 GGTTATFMNVFT
+9 MNVFT
-21 QTLSYGDGKEV
+21 QKLSYGDGKDI
-32 TLETGKLARQAH
+32 TIETGKLARQAH
-44 GSVVLSQGKL
+44 GSVVVSQGKL
-54 KLLATVVS
+54 KLLATIVS
-62 NKEARDGVDFLPMS
+62 NKDARDGVDFLPMS

-102 SEILVCRIVDRT
+102 AEILVCRIVDRT
-114 LRPLFPG
+114 LRPLFPS
-121 DYHAE
+121 DYHSE

-133 ISADADVVPDALVTL
+133 ISADSEVMPDALVGL
-148 AASAAITIS
+148 AASAALTIT

-162 GPVSAPRVGRING
+162 GPVSVLRVGRING
-175 EWVINPSVAEM
+175 EWLINPYASQMAD
-186 ENSDVD
+186 SDVD
-192 LIVAGTAADINMVEG
+192 LMVAGTAADINMVEG

-244 RKAPRE
+244 RKTPRE
-250 YSHETNSEELA
+250 YNHETNSDELKKQ
-261 ATVKEATYQ
+261 VMDATYQ
-270 QFYDAAKVPSEK
+270 KYYDAAKTPSVKE
-282 DERATKFGAINK
+282 ERAEKFKAIDNE
-294 AYIESLPEDTDSE
+294 YVDSLPEDTDD
-307 TKTMVKRYLAKSK
+307 TKMTMIKRYLGKSK

-387 QAKSFSKLMLHYNFP
+387 QEKSFSKFMLHYNFP

-426 ERGIKRMIPDDF
+426 ERGLKRMIPDDF

-459 VCAASMAMMDA
+459 VCAGSMAMMDA

-475 AGASGIAMGMVAD
+475 AGVSGIAMGMVAD
-488 KDGRYAILSDILGD
+488 DKGRYAILSDILGD

-514 GNTDGIY
+514 GNEDGIY
-521 AVQMDM
+521 ACQMDM
-527 KVEGL
+527 KVDGL
-532 SYDVLEEALLQ
+532 SYDVLEEALMQ

-552 GEMEK
+552 NEMEK
-557 TISTPNEGL
+557 TISKPNKGL
-566 KDHAPQIEVMI
+566 KDHAPQIEVMT
-577 IPKDKIGACIGS
+577 IPKDKIGAVIGS
-589 GGKVIQEIQAETGA
+589 GGKVIQEIQQETDA
-603 IITIEED
+603 IVTIEED
-610 GETGIVEIS
+610 GDFGIVEIS

-634 GIITDPEPG
+634 GIITDPEVG
-643 TEYTGKITK
+643 TEYVGKIK
-652 IMDFGAFVEILPGKE
+652 SIVDFGAFVEILPGKE

-678 RIETMDKAPLKEG
+678 RLESMADVFEEG
-691 QEVTVKL
+691 EEVKVKL
-698 LAVDE
+698 IEFDE
-703 RSGKLKLSMKVLT
+703 RNGKLRLSRKVLL

-731 DNDRGG
+731 DNNRNGG
-737 RGRDDRRGGRD
+737 DRRGGRD
-748 NRGGGRG
+748 NRG
-755 RDDRR
+755 
-760 GGDRDNRGGDRRD
+760 RDNRGRN
-773 NRSDNRDSKPKNDS
+773 NRK
-787 EGDVG
+787 

>member
-1 VKHFFNNI
+1 
-9 GGTTATFMNVFT
+9 MNVFT
-21 QTLSYGDGKEV
+21 QKLSYGDGKDI
-32 TLETGKLARQAH
+32 TIETGKLARQAH
-44 GSVVLSQGKL
+44 GSVVVSQGKL
-54 KLLATVVS
+54 KLLATIVS
-62 NKEARDGVDFLPMS
+62 NKDARDGVDFLPMS

-102 SEILVCRIVDRT
+102 SEILICRIVDRT
-114 LRPLFPG
+114 LRPLFPS
-121 DYHAE
+121 DYHSE

-133 ISADADVVPDALVTL
+133 ISADPEVMPDSLVGL
-148 AASAAITIS
+148 AASAALTIT

-162 GPVSAPRVGRING
+162 GPVSSLRVGRING
-175 EWVINPSVAEM
+175 EWVINPFASQMAD
-186 ENSDVD
+186 SDVD
-192 LIVAGTAADINMVEG
+192 LMVAGTAADINMVEG

-215 EMVEAL
+215 DMVEAL

-232 AAQLALCDQMGG
+232 AAQLELCDQMGG
-244 RKAPRE
+244 RKAPRQ
-250 YSHETNSEELA
+250 YNHETNSDELKKQ
-261 ATVKEATYQ
+261 VVDATYQ
-270 QFYDAAKVPSEK
+270 KYYDAAKTPSVKE
-282 DERATKFGAINK
+282 ERAEKFKSIDNE
-294 AYIESLPEDTDSE
+294 YIDSLPEDTDDS
-307 TKTMVKRYLAKSK
+307 TMTMVKRYLGKSK
-320 KEAVRNMMLDNKQRL
+320 KEAVRNMMLNLKQRL

-387 QAKSFSKLMLHYNFP
+387 QEKSFSKFMLHYNFP

-426 ERGIKRMIPDDF
+426 ERGLKRMIPDDF

-459 VCAASMAMMDA
+459 VCAGSMAMMDA

-475 AGASGIAMGMVAD
+475 AGVSGIAMGMVAD
-488 KDGRYAILSDILGD
+488 DKGRYAILSDILGD

-514 GNTDGIY
+514 GNEDGIY
-521 AVQMDM
+521 ACQMDM
-527 KVEGL
+527 KVDGL

-552 GEMEK
+552 HEMEK
-557 TISTPNEGL
+557 TIANPNSGL
-566 KDHAPQIEVMI
+566 KDHAPQIEMMT
-577 IPKDKIGACIGS
+577 IPKDKIGAVIGS
-589 GGKVIQEIQAETGA
+589 GGKVIQEIQQETDA
-603 IITIEED
+603 TVTIEED
-610 GETGIVEIS
+610 GDFGIVEIS

-634 GIITDPEPG
+634 GIITDPEVG
-643 TEYTGKITK
+643 TEYVGKIK
-652 IMDFGAFVEILPGKE
+652 SVVDFGAFVEILPGKE

-678 RIETMDKAPLKEG
+678 RLESMEDVFEEG
-691 QEVTVKL
+691 EEVKVKL
-698 LAVDE
+698 IEFDE
-703 RSGKLKLSMKVLT
+703 RNGKLRLSRKVLL

-731 DNDRGG
+731 DNNRNSG
-737 RGRDDRRGGRD
+737 DRRGGRD
-748 NRGGGRG
+748 NRG
-755 RDDRR
+755 
-760 GGDRDNRGGDRRD
+760 RDNRGRN
-773 NRSDNRDSKPKNDS
+773 NRK
-787 EGDVG
+787 

>member
-1 VKHFFNNI
+1 
-9 GGTTATFMNVFT
+9 MNVFT
-21 QTLSYGDGKEV
+21 QTLSYGDGKDV

-44 GSVVLSQGKL
+44 GAIVLSQGRM

-62 NKEARDGVDFLPMS
+62 NKEARAGVDFLPMS

-102 SEILVCRIVDRT
+102 SEILICRIVDRT
-114 LRPLFPG
+114 LRPLFPS

-133 ISADADVVPDALVTL
+133 ISADADVLPDALVAL
-148 AASAAITIS
+148 AASAALTIS
-157 DIPFE
+157 DIPYE
-162 GPVSAPRVGRING
+162 GPISAPRVGRVDG
-175 EWVINPSVAEM
+175 EWMINPTAAEM

-192 LIVAGTAADINMVEG
+192 LLVAGTAADVNMVEG

-221 KFAHTHIKNDC
+221 KFAHTFIKQDC

-250 YSHETNSEELA
+250 YNHETNSEELA

-270 QFYDAAKVPSEK
+270 KFYDAAKVPSEK
-282 DERATKFGAINK
+282 DERSEKFGAINK
-294 AYIESLPEDTDSE
+294 EYIASLSEDTDGE
-307 TKTMVKRYLAKSK
+307 TITMVKRYLAKSK
-320 KEAVRNMMLDNKQRL
+320 KEAVRNMMLDLKQRL

-344 QIWTEVDYLPS
+344 QIWSEVDYLPS

-421 HGNLA
+421 HGALA

-475 AGASGIAMGMVAD
+475 SGASGIAMGMVAD
-488 KDGRYAILSDILGD
+488 KEGRYAILSDILGD

-514 GNTDGIY
+514 GNADGIY

-532 SYDVLEEALLQ
+532 SYDVLEEALVQ

-557 TISTPNEGL
+557 TISAPKTSL

-589 GGKVIQEIQAETGA
+589 GGKVIQQIQAETGA

-610 GETGIVEIS
+610 GDTGRVEIS
-619 GVGSG
+619 GIGSA
-624 PIEAAKEWIL
+624 PIEAAKEWIT

-678 RIETMDKAPLKEG
+678 RIETMDKAPLSEG

-726 PRERR
+726 PREKRDGDRR
-731 DNDRGG
+731 G
-737 RGRDDRRGGRD
+737 GRDDRRGGGRD
-748 NRGGGRG
+748 NRGGG
-755 RDDRR
+755 
-760 GGDRDNRGGDRRD
+760 RDNRGGDRRD
-773 NRSDNRDSKPKNDS
+773 NRSDNRNDDRDNKPAADSS
-787 EGDVG
+787 EDVG

>member
-1 VKHFFNNI
+1 
-9 GGTTATFMNVFT
+9 MNVFT
-21 QTLSYGDGKEV
+21 QKLSYGDGKDI
-32 TLETGKLARQAH
+32 TIETGKLARQAH
-44 GSVVLSQGKL
+44 GSVVVSQGKL
-54 KLLATVVS
+54 KLLATIVS
-62 NKEARDGVDFLPMS
+62 NKDARDGVDFLPMS

-114 LRPLFPG
+114 LRPLFPS
-121 DYHAE
+121 DYHSE

-133 ISADADVVPDALVTL
+133 ISADPEVMPDSLVGL
-148 AASAAITIS
+148 AASAALTIT

-162 GPVSAPRVGRING
+162 GPVSSLRVGRING
-175 EWVINPSVAEM
+175 EWVINPFASQMAD
-186 ENSDVD
+186 SDVD
-192 LIVAGTAADINMVEG
+192 LMVAGTAADINMVEG

-215 EMVEAL
+215 DMVEAL

-232 AAQLALCDQMGG
+232 AAQLELCDQMGG
-244 RKAPRE
+244 RKAPRQ
-250 YSHETNSEELA
+250 YNHETNSDELKKQ
-261 ATVKEATYQ
+261 VVDATYQ
-270 QFYDAAKVPSEK
+270 KYYDAAKTPSVKE
-282 DERATKFGAINK
+282 ERAEKFKSIDNE
-294 AYIESLPEDTDSE
+294 YIDSLPEDTDDS
-307 TKTMVKRYLAKSK
+307 TMTMVKRYLGKSK
-320 KEAVRNMMLDNKQRL
+320 KEAVRNMMLDLKQRL

-387 QAKSFSKLMLHYNFP
+387 QEKSFSKFMLHYNFP

-426 ERGIKRMIPDDF
+426 ERGLKRMIPDDF

-459 VCAASMAMMDA
+459 VCAGSMAMMDA

-475 AGASGIAMGMVAD
+475 AGVSGIAMGMVAD
-488 KDGRYAILSDILGD
+488 DKGRYAILSDILGD

-514 GNTDGIY
+514 GNEDGIY
-521 AVQMDM
+521 ACQMDM
-527 KVEGL
+527 KVDGL

-552 GEMEK
+552 HEMEK
-557 TISTPNEGL
+557 TIANPNSGL
-566 KDHAPQIEVMI
+566 KDHAPQIEMMT
-577 IPKDKIGACIGS
+577 IPKDKIGAVIGS
-589 GGKVIQEIQAETGA
+589 GGKVIQEIQQETDA
-603 IITIEED
+603 TVTIEED
-610 GETGIVEIS
+610 GDFGIVEIS

-634 GIITDPEPG
+634 GIITDPEVG
-643 TEYTGKITK
+643 TEYVGKIK
-652 IMDFGAFVEILPGKE
+652 SVVDFGAFVEILPGKE

-678 RIETMDKAPLKEG
+678 RLESMEDVFEEG
-691 QEVTVKL
+691 EEVKVKL
-698 LAVDE
+698 IEFDE
-703 RSGKLKLSMKVLT
+703 RNGKLRLSRKVLL
-716 EKPEGYVERP
+716 EKPEGYVERT

-731 DNDRGG
+731 DNNRNSG
-737 RGRDDRRGGRD
+737 DRRGGRD
-748 NRGGGRG
+748 NRG
-755 RDDRR
+755 
-760 GGDRDNRGGDRRD
+760 RDNRGRN
-773 NRSDNRDSKPKNDS
+773 NRK
-787 EGDVG
+787 

>member
-1 VKHFFNNI
+1 
-9 GGTTATFMNVFT
+9 MNVFT
-21 QTLSYGDGKEV
+21 QTLSCSDGKDV

-44 GSVVLSQGKL
+44 GAIVLSQGRM

-62 NKEARDGVDFLPMS
+62 NKEARAGVDFLPMS

-102 SEILVCRIVDRT
+102 SEILICRIVDRT
-114 LRPLFPG
+114 LRPLFPS

-133 ISADADVVPDALVTL
+133 ISADAEILPDALVAL
-148 AASAAITIS
+148 AASAALTIS
-157 DIPFE
+157 DIPYE
-162 GPVSAPRVGRING
+162 GPISAPRVGRVDG
-175 EWVINPSVAEM
+175 QWVINPTAAEM

-192 LIVAGTAADINMVEG
+192 LLVAGTAADVNMVEG

-221 KFAHTHIKNDC
+221 KFAHTFIKQDC

-250 YSHETNSEELA
+250 YNHETNSEELA

-270 QFYDAAKVPSEK
+270 KFYDAAKVPSEK
-282 DERATKFGAINK
+282 DERSEKFGAINK
-294 AYIESLPEDTDSE
+294 EYIASLSEDTDGE
-307 TKTMVKRYLAKSK
+307 TITMVKRYLAKSK
-320 KEAVRNMMLDNKQRL
+320 KEAVRNMMLDLKQRL

-344 QIWTEVDYLPS
+344 QIWSEVDYLPS

-421 HGNLA
+421 HGALA

-475 AGASGIAMGMVAD
+475 SGASGIAMGMVAD
-488 KDGRYAILSDILGD
+488 KEGRYAILSDILGD

-514 GNTDGIY
+514 GNADGIY

-532 SYDVLEEALLQ
+532 SYDVLEEALVQ

-557 TISTPNEGL
+557 TISAPKTSL

-589 GGKVIQEIQAETGA
+589 GGKVIQQIQAETGA

-610 GETGIVEIS
+610 GDTGRVEIS
-619 GVGSG
+619 GIGSA
-624 PIEAAKEWIL
+624 PIEAAKEWIT

-678 RIETMDKAPLKEG
+678 RIETMDKAPLSEG

-726 PRERR
+726 PREKRDGDRR
-731 DNDRGG
+731 G
-737 RGRDDRRGGRD
+737 GRDDRRGGGRD
-748 NRGGGRG
+748 NRGGG
-755 RDDRR
+755 
-760 GGDRDNRGGDRRD
+760 RDNRGGDRRD
-773 NRSDNRDSKPKNDS
+773 NRSDNRNDDRDNKPAADSS
-787 EGDVG
+787 EDVG

>member
-1 VKHFFNNI
+1 
-9 GGTTATFMNVFT
+9 MNVFT
-21 QTLSYGDGKEV
+21 QKLSYGDGKDI
-32 TLETGKLARQAH
+32 TIETGKLARQAH
-44 GSVVLSQGKL
+44 GSVVVSQGKL
-54 KLLATVVS
+54 KLLATIVS
-62 NKEARDGVDFLPMS
+62 NKDARDGVDFLPMS

-114 LRPLFPG
+114 LRPLFPS
-121 DYHAE
+121 DYHSE

-133 ISADADVVPDALVTL
+133 ISADPEVMPDSLVGL
-148 AASAAITIS
+148 AASAALTIT

-162 GPVSAPRVGRING
+162 GPVSSLRVGRING
-175 EWVINPSVAEM
+175 EWVINPFASQMAD
-186 ENSDVD
+186 SDVD
-192 LIVAGTAADINMVEG
+192 LMVAGTAADINMVEG

-215 EMVEAL
+215 DMVEAL

-232 AAQLALCDQMGG
+232 AAQLELCDQMGG
-244 RKAPRE
+244 RKAPRQ
-250 YSHETNSEELA
+250 YNHETNSDELKKQ
-261 ATVKEATYQ
+261 VVDATYQ
-270 QFYDAAKVPSEK
+270 KYYDAAKTPSVKE
-282 DERATKFGAINK
+282 ERAEKFKSIDNE
-294 AYIESLPEDTDSE
+294 YIDSLPEDTDDS
-307 TKTMVKRYLAKSK
+307 TMTMVKRYLGKSK
-320 KEAVRNMMLDNKQRL
+320 KEAVRNMMLNLKQRL

-387 QAKSFSKLMLHYNFP
+387 QEKSFSKFMLHYNFP

-426 ERGIKRMIPDDF
+426 ERGLKRMIPDDF

-459 VCAASMAMMDA
+459 VCAGSMAMMDA

-475 AGASGIAMGMVAD
+475 AGVSGIAMGMVAD
-488 KDGRYAILSDILGD
+488 DKGRYAILSDILGD

-514 GNTDGIY
+514 GNEDGIY
-521 AVQMDM
+521 ACQMDM
-527 KVEGL
+527 KVDGL

-552 GEMEK
+552 HEMEK
-557 TISTPNEGL
+557 TIANPNSGL
-566 KDHAPQIEVMI
+566 KDHAPQIEMMT
-577 IPKDKIGACIGS
+577 IPKDKIGAVIGS
-589 GGKVIQEIQAETGA
+589 GGKVIQEIQQETDA
-603 IITIEED
+603 TVTIEED
-610 GETGIVEIS
+610 GDFGIVEIS

-634 GIITDPEPG
+634 GIITDPEVG
-643 TEYTGKITK
+643 TEYVGKIK
-652 IMDFGAFVEILPGKE
+652 SVVDFGAFVEILPGKE

-678 RIETMDKAPLKEG
+678 RLESMEDVFEEG
-691 QEVTVKL
+691 EEVKVKL
-698 LAVDE
+698 IEFDE
-703 RSGKLKLSMKVLT
+703 RNGKLRLSRKVLL

-731 DNDRGG
+731 DNNRNSG
-737 RGRDDRRGGRD
+737 DRRGGRD
-748 NRGGGRG
+748 NRG
-755 RDDRR
+755 
-760 GGDRDNRGGDRRD
+760 RDNRGRN
-773 NRSDNRDSKPKNDS
+773 NRK
-787 EGDVG
+787 

>member
-1 VKHFFNNI
+1 
-9 GGTTATFMNVFT
+9 MNVFT
-21 QTLSYGDGKEV
+21 QKLSYGDGKDI
-32 TLETGKLARQAH
+32 TIETGKLARQAH
-44 GSVVLSQGKL
+44 GSVVVSQGKL
-54 KLLATVVS
+54 KLLATIVS
-62 NKEARDGVDFLPMS
+62 NTDARDGVDFLPMS

-114 LRPLFPG
+114 LRPLFPS
-121 DYHAE
+121 DYHSE

-133 ISADADVVPDALVTL
+133 ISADPEVMPDSLVGL
-148 AASAAITIS
+148 AASAALTIT

-162 GPVSAPRVGRING
+162 GPVSSLRVGRING
-175 EWVINPSVAEM
+175 EWVINPFASQMAD
-186 ENSDVD
+186 SDVD
-192 LIVAGTAADINMVEG
+192 LMVAGTAADINMVEG

-215 EMVEAL
+215 DMVEAL

-232 AAQLALCDQMGG
+232 AAQLELCDQMGG
-244 RKAPRE
+244 RKAPRQ
-250 YSHETNSEELA
+250 YNHETNSNELKKQ
-261 ATVKEATYQ
+261 VVDATYQ
-270 QFYDAAKVPSEK
+270 KYYDAAKTPSVKE
-282 DERATKFGAINK
+282 ERAEKFKSIDNE
-294 AYIESLPEDTDSE
+294 YIDSLAEDTDDS
-307 TKTMVKRYLAKSK
+307 TMTMVKRYLGKSK
-320 KEAVRNMMLDNKQRL
+320 KEAVRNMMLDLKQRL

-387 QAKSFSKLMLHYNFP
+387 QEKSFSKFMLHYNFP

-426 ERGIKRMIPDDF
+426 ERGLKRMIPDDF

-459 VCAASMAMMDA
+459 VCAGSMAMMDA

-475 AGASGIAMGMVAD
+475 AGVSGIAMGMVAD
-488 KDGRYAILSDILGD
+488 DKGRYAILSDILGD

-514 GNTDGIY
+514 GNEDGIY
-521 AVQMDM
+521 ACQMDM
-527 KVEGL
+527 KVDGL

-552 GEMEK
+552 HEMEK
-557 TISTPNEGL
+557 TIANPNSGL
-566 KDHAPQIEVMI
+566 KDHAPQIEMMT
-577 IPKDKIGACIGS
+577 IPKDKIGAVIGS
-589 GGKVIQEIQAETGA
+589 GGKVIQEIQQETDA
-603 IITIEED
+603 TVTIEED
-610 GETGIVEIS
+610 GDFGIVEIS

-634 GIITDPEPG
+634 GIITDPEVG
-643 TEYTGKITK
+643 TEYVGKIK
-652 IMDFGAFVEILPGKE
+652 SVVDFGAFVEILPGKE

-678 RIETMDKAPLKEG
+678 RLESMEDVFEEG
-691 QEVTVKL
+691 EEVKVKL
-698 LAVDE
+698 IEFDE
-703 RSGKLKLSMKVLT
+703 RNGKLRLSRKVLL

-731 DNDRGG
+731 DNNRNSG
-737 RGRDDRRGGRD
+737 DRRGGRD
-748 NRGGGRG
+748 NRG
-755 RDDRR
+755 
-760 GGDRDNRGGDRRD
+760 RDNRGRN
-773 NRSDNRDSKPKNDS
+773 NRK
-787 EGDVG
+787 